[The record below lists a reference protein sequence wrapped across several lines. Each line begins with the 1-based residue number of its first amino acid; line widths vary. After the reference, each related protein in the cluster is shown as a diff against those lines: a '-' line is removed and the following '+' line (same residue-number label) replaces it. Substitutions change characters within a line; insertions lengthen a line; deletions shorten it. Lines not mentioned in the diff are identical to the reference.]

1 MSHGMKTKK
10 ALFKRIKITGGG
22 KVMKRPPGQN
32 HFNSKDSGNAS
43 RAKHGDKLAPH
54 SLAKDAKV
62 LLSQF

>member
-1 MSHGMKTKK
+1 MARGMKTKK
-10 ALFKRIKITGGG
+10 ALSKRVKITGRK

-43 RAKHGDKLAPH
+43 RAKHGDKIAPN